1 MDPSHPWPSK
11 TLTPN
16 RLSKPSS
23 SRKYFDPGTL
33 ISASR
38 STEWASEED
47 RPSHRRARPE
57 TAPEQFGDPTRTEKL
72 ESASGGTIRS
82 STARGRSSSNTSSS
96 LGGASRQHSAEIA
109 RMSSASESEAEEG
122 GDSFARPAGKSGVKK
137 PGVVRQKSAEDG
149 RLPATERLF
158 RG

>member
-1 MDPSHPWPSK
+1 MDPIHAHPTHPPSR
-11 TLTPN
+11 PG
-16 RLSKPSS
+16 KPSS
-23 SRKYFDPGTL
+23 PGNIFYPDKL

-57 TAPEQFGDPTRTEKL
+57 TAPEQFGDPTRSDRL
-72 ESASGGTIRS
+72 EGASGGTIRS
-82 STARGRSSSNTSSS
+82 STSRGRSGSNTGSSV
-96 LGGASRQHSAEIA
+96 GGASRQHSADIA

-122 GDSFARPAGKSGVKK
+122 GDRGARPAGKIGVKK